1 MVNMISGGLHA
12 GKNLDFQ
19 DFLILPVGATS
30 FRQAMECVVTVYHRL
45 GELLR
50 ERGFEGSLVGDEGG
64 YGPRLESNDQA
75 AEVLVEAIELCGFA
89 PGRDVAIGLDVAS
102 THLVHHDGYRLE
114 HGNPSNTLAAHQMV
128 DLFDKW
134 VKSYPIISIEDPLA
148 EHDAP
153 GWQEAT
159 KRLKDRVQLIGDDLF
174 VTNPERFGRLS
185 AQGMANSVLIKINQI
200 GTLSQTFETMRLAL
214 AAGYWPVVS
223 ARSGETE
230 DSTIADLAVACGAG
244 QIKIGSVARSERLA
258 KYNQL
263 LRLEERLG
271 SRATWL
277 GGQIF
282 ERLDARS
289 NFSH

>member
-19 DFLILPVGATS
+19 DFLILPVGAAS
-30 FRQAMECVVTVYHRL
+30 FRQALEWVVTIYHRL
-45 GELLR
+45 GALLR

-64 YGPRLESNDQA
+64 YGPRLDTNEQA
-75 AEVLVEAIELCGFA
+75 VEILVTAIELCGFVA
-89 PGRDVAIGLDVAS
+89 GRDVAIGLDVAAS
-102 THLVHHDGYRLE
+102 HLVHHQGYLLE
-114 HGNPSNTLAAHQMV
+114 HGNPQGTLSAHEMV

-134 VKSYPIISIEDPLA
+134 VTNYPIISIEDPLA

-153 GWQEAT
+153 GWLEVT
-159 KRLKDRVQLIGDDLF
+159 GRLKDRVQLIGDDLF
-174 VTNPERFGRLS
+174 VTNPERFQRLS
-185 AQGMANSVLIKINQI
+185 ADGLANSVLIKVNQI

-214 AAGYWPVVS
+214 EAGYWPVVS

-230 DSTIADLAVACGAG
+230 DSTIADLAVATGAG

-271 SRATWL
+271 SRAAWL
-277 GGQIF
+277 GGEIF
-282 ERLDARS
+282 SQLRPAAIG
-289 NFSH
+289 NG